1 MSQVTL
7 AQLRAQLRAS
17 EYENDDLLQECL
29 DSAET
34 VVIRGTNRTETELIE
49 LGGGTF
55 PADLRHAILLVASE
69 YYSVAEEGTPLK
81 LERIPDSARSI
92 VKSYKRLVPDGIVQP
107 YFITAQNHSDEEEIA
122 P

>member
-1 MSQVTL
+1 MSQEFL

-17 EYENDDLLQECL
+17 EFESDDLLQECL
-29 DSAET
+29 DAAET
-34 VVIRGTNRTETELIE
+34 LVIRGTNRTEEELVE

-81 LERIPDSARSI
+81 LERIPDSARSV
-92 VKSYKRLVPDGIVQP
+92 VKSYKRLVPDGSGIKS
-107 YFITAQNHSDEEEIA
+107 YFNREETA
-122 P
+122 